1 MSDPHP
7 WFRSQPSAEEITRRL
22 GEYSSWIELDL
33 DHLSFNLARI
43 RERVGVEVMPVVK
56 NDAYGHGLV
65 PITAHLVAEGIR
77 WVMVAK
83 LLEAERLRAAGVG
96 CEVLVMDVLFSDAQC
111 DRVVEQ
117 GLTMAVFTEE
127 AALKL
132 DAAGRRRG
140 RVAQVFVKVDTGLR
154 RVGVRHDLA
163 PDLIERIARM
173 PNVRVAGVFSSF
185 MQHPDRDREMLARF
199 KAVCAEVERR
209 GVEIPFRTMASTN
222 AIFHD
227 PDAWLDMVRPA
238 MCLYGVYPFDGDA
251 DSGLELRQVLSMK
264 ARVEYVKEVAK
275 GDTVTYFGTFTAPA
289 PMRIGTL
296 HIGFRDA
303 LPRELANKARYGV
316 GGRIMPGVGTIAL
329 NHALLD
335 LTGTDAVAGDVVEV
349 FSRKGENSLLA
360 MARAAGWMVYS
371 LMNHLSPDIPRV
383 CYRDGVPV
391 ALCEPRVEWSGI
403 RTASSPIN

>member
-1 MSDPHP
+1 MSDLHA
-7 WFRSQPSAEEITRRL
+7 WFRSQPSAEEITHKL
-22 GEYSSWIELDL
+22 GEFSSWIELDL

-43 RERVGVEVMPVVK
+43 RERLGVGVEVMPVVK

-65 PITAHLVAEGIR
+65 PMAAHLAGEGIR

-83 LLEAERLRAAGVG
+83 LLEAERLRAAGIECG
-96 CEVLVMDVLFSDAQC
+96 VLVMDVLFSDVQC
-111 DRVVEQ
+111 ARVVEQ

-127 AALKL
+127 AALRL
-132 DAAGRRRG
+132 DAAGRRQG
-140 RVAQVFVKVDTGLR
+140 RIAQVFVKVDTGLR

-173 PNVRVAGVFSSF
+173 PNVRIAGVFSSF
-185 MQHPDRDREMLARF
+185 MQHPDRDREMLERF
-199 KAVCAEVERR
+199 KAVCGEVERR
-209 GVEIPFRTMASTN
+209 GVEIPFRTIASTN

-251 DSGLELRQVLSMK
+251 DSGLELRPVLSMK

-275 GDTVTYFGTFTAPA
+275 GDSVTYFGTFIAPA

-303 LPRELANKARYGV
+303 LPRELANKARFGV

-335 LTGTDAVAGDVVEV
+335 LTGTDAAAGDEVEV
-349 FSRKGENSLLA
+349 FAREGANTLRA
-360 MARAAGWMVYS
+360 MADAAGWMVYS
-371 LMNHLSPDIPRV
+371 LMNHLSPEIPRV
-383 CYRDGVPV
+383 FYRRGVPV
-391 ALCEPRVEWSGI
+391 ALREPGI
-403 RTASSPIN
+403 E

>member
-1 MSDPHP
+1 MSESHL
-7 WFRSQPSAEEITRRL
+7 WFRSQPSAAEITRRL
-22 GEYSSWIELDL
+22 DEFSSWIELDL

-43 RERVGVEVMPVVK
+43 RERVGAEVEVMPVVK

-65 PITAHLVAEGIR
+65 PITAHLVGEGIR

-83 LLEAERLRAAGVG
+83 LLEAERLRAAGIE
-96 CEVLVMDVLFSDAQC
+96 CEVLVMDVLFTDEQC

-127 AALKL
+127 AALRL
-132 DAAGRRRG
+132 DAAGRRQG

-154 RVGVRHDLA
+154 RVGVHHECA

-185 MQHPDRDREMLARF
+185 MQHPDRDREMLECF
-199 KAVCAEVERR
+199 EAVCAEVERR
-209 GVEIPFRTMASTN
+209 GVEVPIRTIASTN

-227 PDAWLDMVRPA
+227 PGAWLDMVRPA
-238 MCLYGVYPFDGDA
+238 MCLYGVHPFEGDA

-275 GDTVTYFGTFTAPA
+275 GDSVTYFGTFTAPT

-303 LPRELANKARYGV
+303 LPRELTNKARYGV
-316 GGRIMPGVGTIAL
+316 EGRIMPGVGTIAL

-335 LTGTDAVAGDVVEV
+335 LTGTTAAAGDAVEV
-349 FSRKGENSLLA
+349 FGREGENSLLE

-383 CYRDGVPV
+383 CRRGGVPV
-391 ALCEPRVEWSGI
+391 ALREPGVG
-403 RTASSPIN
+403 

>member
-1 MSDPHP
+1 MPDTPMPDPHP
-7 WFRSQPSAEEITRRL
+7 WFQSQPDAAEISRRL
-22 GEYSSWIELDL
+22 DEHSSWIELDL

-43 RERVGVEVMPVVK
+43 RERVGPEVEVMPVVK

-65 PITAHLVAEGIR
+65 PVTAHLVGEGVR

-83 LLEAERLRAAGVG
+83 LLEAERLRAAGIG
-96 CEVLVMDVLFSDAQC
+96 CEVLVMDVLFTDAQC

-127 AALKL
+127 AALRL

-140 RVAQVFVKVDTGLR
+140 RTAQVFVKVDTGLR

-163 PDLIERIARM
+163 PDLIERIAAM
-173 PNVRVAGVFSSF
+173 PNVRVAGLFSSF
-185 MQHPDRDREMLARF
+185 MQHPDRDREMLERF
-199 KAVCAEVERR
+199 KAVCGEVERR
-209 GVEIPFRTMASTN
+209 GVEIPFRSIASTN
-222 AIFHD
+222 AILHD
-227 PDAWLDMVRPA
+227 PEAWLDMVRPA
-238 MCLYGVYPFDGDA
+238 MCLYGVHPFDRDA
-251 DSGLELRQVLSMK
+251 ESGLELRPVLSMK
-264 ARVEYVKEVAK
+264 ARIEYVKEVAE
-275 GDTVTYFGTFTAPA
+275 GDSVTYFGTFTAPA
-289 PMRIGTL
+289 PMRVGTL

-303 LPRELANKARYGV
+303 IPRELANKARFRV

-349 FSRKGENSLLA
+349 FAHEGENSLLA

-371 LMNHLSPDIPRV
+371 LMNHLSPDLPRV

-391 ALCEPRVEWSGI
+391 ALREPGI
-403 RTASSPIN
+403 G

>member
-1 MSDPHP
+1 MSDSHA
-7 WFRSQPSAEEITRRL
+7 WFRTQPSAAEITRRL
-22 GEYSSWIELDL
+22 AEHSSWIELDL

-65 PITAHLVAEGIR
+65 PVTAHLAGEGIR

-83 LLEAERLRAAGVG
+83 LLEAERLRAAGIE
-96 CEVLVMDVLFSDAQC
+96 CEVLVMDVLFTDAQC

-127 AALKL
+127 AALRL

-185 MQHPDRDREMLARF
+185 MQHPDRDREMLGRF
-199 KAVCAEVERR
+199 EAVCAEVERR

-222 AIFHD
+222 AIFHA

-238 MCLYGVYPFDGDA
+238 MCLYGVHPFDGDA
-251 DSGLELRQVLSMK
+251 ESGLELRQVLSMK
-264 ARVEYVKEVAK
+264 ARIEYVKEVAK
-275 GDTVTYFGTFTAPA
+275 GDSVTYFGTFTAPA

-303 LPRELANKARYGV
+303 LPRELANKARFGV

-335 LTGTDAVAGDVVEV
+335 LTGTDAVAGDEVEV
-349 FSRKGENSLLA
+349 FAREGANSLRA
-360 MARAAGWMVYS
+360 MASAAGWMVYS

-383 CYRDGVPV
+383 CYRGGVPV
-391 ALCEPRVEWSGI
+391 ALREPATDE
-403 RTASSPIN
+403 A

>member
-1 MSDPHP
+1 MPELHP
-7 WFRSQPSAEEITRRL
+7 WFRTQPSAADITRRL
-22 GEYSSWIELDL
+22 GEYSSWIDLDL
-33 DHLSFNLARI
+33 DHLGFNLARI

-65 PITAHLVAEGIR
+65 PITAYLVGEGIR

-83 LLEAERLRAAGVG
+83 LLEAERLRAAGIE
-96 CEVLVMDVLFSDAQC
+96 CEVLVMDVLFTDEQC

-127 AALKL
+127 AALAL

-173 PNVRVAGVFSSF
+173 PNVRIAGVFSSF

-199 KAVCAEVERR
+199 KAVCGEVERR
-209 GVEIPFRTMASTN
+209 GVDIPFRTIASTN

-238 MCLYGVYPFDGDA
+238 MCLYGVHPFEGDA
-251 DSGLELRQVLSMK
+251 ESGLELRQVLSMK

-275 GDTVTYFGTFTAPA
+275 GDSVTYFGTFTAPA

-316 GGRIMPGVGTIAL
+316 DGRIMPGVGTIAL

-335 LTGTDAVAGDVVEV
+335 LTGTNAAIGDAVEV
-349 FSRKGENSLLA
+349 FARAGENSLPA

-383 CYRDGVPV
+383 CWRGGVPV
-391 ALCEPRVEWSGI
+391 ALREPGVG
-403 RTASSPIN
+403 

>member
-1 MSDPHP
+1 MSDSHP
-7 WFRSQPSAEEITRRL
+7 WFRSQPNAAEITRRL
-22 GEYSSWIELDL
+22 GEHSSWIELDL
-33 DHLSFNLARI
+33 DCLSFNLDRI
-43 RERVGVEVMPVVK
+43 RERVGAGVEVMPVVK

-65 PITAHLVAEGIR
+65 PVTAHLVGEGIR

-83 LLEAERLRAAGVG
+83 LLEAERLRAAGVE
-96 CEVLVMDVLFSDAQC
+96 CEVLVMDVLFTDAQC

-127 AALKL
+127 AALRL
-132 DAAGRRRG
+132 DAAGRRQG

-173 PNVRVAGVFSSF
+173 PDVRVAGVFSSF
-185 MQHPDRDREMLARF
+185 MQHPDRDREMLERF
-199 KAVCAEVERR
+199 KAVCGEVERR

-227 PDAWLDMVRPA
+227 PNAWLDMVRPA
-238 MCLYGVYPFDGDA
+238 MCLYGVHPFDGDA
-251 DSGLELRQVLSMK
+251 EAGLELRQVLSMK

-275 GDTVTYFGTFTAPA
+275 GDSVTYFGTFTAPA

-303 LPRELANKARYGV
+303 LPRELANRARYGV
-316 GGRIMPGVGTIAL
+316 AGRIMPGVGTIAL

-349 FSRKGENSLLA
+349 FARDGENALRA
-360 MARAAGWMVYS
+360 MAEAAGWMVYS

-383 CYRDGVPV
+383 CCRGGVPV
-391 ALCEPRVEWSGI
+391 ALREPGV
-403 RTASSPIN
+403 A

>member
-1 MSDPHP
+1 MSESHP
-7 WFRSQPSAEEITRRL
+7 WFGSQPSAAEITRRL
-22 GEYSSWIELDL
+22 DDFSSWIDLDL

-43 RERVGVEVMPVVK
+43 RERVGTEVDVMPVVK

-65 PITAHLVAEGIR
+65 PITAHLVGEGIR

-83 LLEAERLRAAGVG
+83 LLEAERLRASGIE
-96 CEVLVMDVLFSDAQC
+96 CDVLVMDVLFTDEQC
-111 DRVVEQ
+111 DRVVGQ

-127 AALKL
+127 AARRL
-132 DAAGRRRG
+132 DAAGRRQG
-140 RVAQVFVKVDTGLR
+140 RTAQVFVKVDTGLR
-154 RVGVRHDLA
+154 RVGVHHELA

-185 MQHPDRDREMLARF
+185 MQHPDRDREMLERF
-199 KAVCAEVERR
+199 LAACAEVERR
-209 GVEIPFRTMASTN
+209 GVEVPIRTIASTN

-238 MCLYGVYPFDGDA
+238 MCLYGVHPFEGDA

-264 ARVEYVKEVAK
+264 ARIEYVKEITK
-275 GDTVTYFGTFTAPA
+275 GDSVTYFGTFTAPA

-335 LTGTDAVAGDVVEV
+335 LTGTTAAAGDAVEV
-349 FSRKGENSLLA
+349 FGREGENSLLA

-383 CYRDGVPV
+383 CRRGGVPV
-391 ALCEPRVEWSGI
+391 ALREPGVG
-403 RTASSPIN
+403 

>member
-1 MSDPHP
+1 MSDSHA
-7 WFRSQPSAEEITRRL
+7 WFRSQPDTAEITRRL

-43 RERVGVEVMPVVK
+43 RERVGSGVEVMPVVK

-65 PITAHLVAEGIR
+65 PITAHLVGEGIR

-83 LLEAERLRAAGVG
+83 LLEAERLRAAGLE

-127 AALKL
+127 AALRL
-132 DAAGRRRG
+132 DAAGRRQG
-140 RVAQVFVKVDTGLR
+140 RTAQVFVKVDTGLR

-163 PDLIERIARM
+163 PDLIERIAAM
-173 PNVRVAGVFSSF
+173 PNVRVAGMFSSF
-185 MQHPDRDREMLARF
+185 MQHPDRDREMLERF
-199 KAVCAEVERR
+199 KAVCGEVERR
-209 GVEIPFRTMASTN
+209 GVEIPYRSIASTN
-222 AIFHD
+222 AIFHA

-238 MCLYGVYPFDGDA
+238 MCLYGVYPFEGDTE
-251 DSGLELRQVLSMK
+251 SGLELRQVLSMK
-264 ARVEYVKEVAK
+264 ARIEYVKEVAK
-275 GDTVTYFGTFTAPA
+275 GDSVTYFGTFTAPA

-303 LPRELANKARYGV
+303 LPRELANKARFGV

-335 LTGTDAVAGDVVEV
+335 LTGTDAEAGDVVEV
-349 FSRKGENSLLA
+349 FAREGANSLRE
-360 MARAAGWMVYS
+360 MAGAAGWMVYS
-371 LMNHLSPDIPRV
+371 LMNHLSPDLPRV
-383 CYRDGVPV
+383 CCRDGVPV
-391 ALCEPRVEWSGI
+391 ALREPGVE
-403 RTASSPIN
+403 

>member
-1 MSDPHP
+1 MSDPHA
-7 WFRSQPSAEEITRRL
+7 WFRTQPNAAEITRRL
-22 GEYSSWIELDL
+22 GECSSWIEIDL

-199 KAVCAEVERR
+199 TAVCAEVERR

-238 MCLYGVYPFDGDA
+238 MCLYGVHPFDGDA
-251 DSGLELRQVLSMK
+251 ESGLELRQVLSMK

-275 GDTVTYFGTFTAPA
+275 GDSVTYFGTFTAPA

-335 LTGTDAVAGDVVEV
+335 LTGTDAAAGDEVEV
-349 FSRKGENSLLA
+349 FAREGENNLRS
-360 MARAAGWMVYS
+360 MAGAAGWMVYS
-371 LMNHLSPDIPRV
+371 LMNHLSPEIPRV
-383 CYRDGVPV
+383 FYRGGVPV
-391 ALCEPRVEWSGI
+391 ALREPEI
-403 RTASSPIN
+403 E

>member
-1 MSDPHP
+1 MSNSHA
-7 WFRSQPSAEEITRRL
+7 WFRSQPSAAEITRRL
-22 GEYSSWIELDL
+22 AEHSSWIELDL

-65 PITAHLVAEGIR
+65 PVTAHLAGEGIR

-83 LLEAERLRAAGVG
+83 LLEAERLRAAGIE
-96 CEVLVMDVLFSDAQC
+96 CEVLVMDVLFTDAQC

-127 AALKL
+127 AALRL

-185 MQHPDRDREMLARF
+185 MQHPDRDREMLERF
-199 KAVCAEVERR
+199 EAVCAEVERR

-222 AIFHD
+222 AIFHA

-238 MCLYGVYPFDGDA
+238 MCLYGVHPFDGDTE
-251 DSGLELRQVLSMK
+251 SGLELRQVLSMK
-264 ARVEYVKEVAK
+264 ARIEYVKEVAK
-275 GDTVTYFGTFTAPA
+275 GDSVTYFGTFTAPA

-303 LPRELANKARYGV
+303 LPRELANKARFGV

-335 LTGTDAVAGDVVEV
+335 LTGTDAAAGDEVEV
-349 FSRKGENSLLA
+349 FAREGANSLRA
-360 MARAAGWMVYS
+360 MAGAAGWMVYS
-371 LMNHLSPDIPRV
+371 LMNHLSPDLPRV
-383 CYRDGVPV
+383 CYRGAVPV
-391 ALCEPRVEWSGI
+391 ALREPGTGE
-403 RTASSPIN
+403 A

>member
-1 MSDPHP
+1 MSDLHP
-7 WFRSQPSAEEITRRL
+7 WFRTQPSAAEITRRL
-22 GEYSSWIELDL
+22 GEFSSWIELDL
-33 DHLSFNLARI
+33 DHLGFNLSRI

-65 PITAHLVAEGIR
+65 PITAHLVAEGVR

-83 LLEAERLRAAGVG
+83 LLEAERLRAAGVE
-96 CEVLVMDVLFSDAQC
+96 CEVLVMDVLFSDAQY

-127 AALKL
+127 AARRL

-140 RVAQVFVKVDTGLR
+140 RIAQVFVKVDTGLR

-163 PDLIERIARM
+163 PDLIERIAAM
-173 PNVRVAGVFSSF
+173 PNVRLAGVFSSF

-199 KAVCAEVERR
+199 ESVCGEVERR
-209 GVEIPFRTMASTN
+209 GVEIPLRTIASTN
-222 AIFHD
+222 AILHD

-238 MCLYGVYPFDGDA
+238 MCLYGVYPFDRDPE
-251 DSGLELRQVLSMK
+251 SGLELRQVLSMK

-296 HIGFRDA
+296 HVGFRDA
-303 LPRELANKARYGV
+303 LPRELANKARFGV

-335 LTGTDAVAGDVVEV
+335 LTGTDAAAGDEVEV
-349 FSRKGENSLLA
+349 FGRDGANTLRA
-360 MARAAGWMVYS
+360 MADAAGWMVYS
-371 LMNHLSPDIPRV
+371 LMNHLSPEIPRV
-383 CYRDGVPV
+383 FYRGGVPV
-391 ALCEPRVEWSGI
+391 ALREPG
-403 RTASSPIN
+403 TG

>member
-1 MSDPHP
+1 MSDLHP
-7 WFRSQPSAEEITRRL
+7 WFRTQPSAAEITRRL
-22 GEYSSWIELDL
+22 GEFSSWIELDL
-33 DHLSFNLARI
+33 DHLGFNLSRI

-65 PITAHLVAEGIR
+65 PVTAHLVAEGVR

-83 LLEAERLRAAGVG
+83 LLEAERLRAEGIE
-96 CEVLVMDVLFSDAQC
+96 CEVLVMDVLFSDAQY

-127 AALKL
+127 AARRL

-140 RVAQVFVKVDTGLR
+140 RIAQVFVKVDTGLR

-163 PDLIERIARM
+163 PDLIERIAAM
-173 PNVRVAGVFSSF
+173 PNVRLAGVFSSF

-199 KAVCAEVERR
+199 ESVCGEVERR
-209 GVEIPFRTMASTN
+209 GVEIPLRTIASTN
-222 AIFHD
+222 AILHD

-238 MCLYGVYPFDGDA
+238 MCLYGVYPFDRDPE
-251 DSGLELRQVLSMK
+251 SGLELRQVLSMK

-296 HIGFRDA
+296 HVGFRDA
-303 LPRELANKARYGV
+303 LPRELANKARFGV

-335 LTGTDAVAGDVVEV
+335 LTGTDAATGDEVEV
-349 FSRKGENSLLA
+349 FGRDGANTLRA
-360 MARAAGWMVYS
+360 MADAAGWMVYS
-371 LMNHLSPDIPRV
+371 LMNHLSPEIPRV
-383 CYRDGVPV
+383 FYRGGVPV
-391 ALCEPRVEWSGI
+391 ALREPRAG
-403 RTASSPIN
+403 

>member
-1 MSDPHP
+1 MSDTHP
-7 WFRSQPSAEEITRRL
+7 WFRSQPDAAEINRRL
-22 GEYSSWIELDL
+22 AGYSSWIELDL
-33 DHLSFNLARI
+33 DHLGFNLAGI

-65 PITAHLVAEGIR
+65 PVTAHLVDEGVR

-83 LLEAERLRAAGVG
+83 LLEAERLRSAGIE
-96 CEVLVMDVLFSDAQC
+96 CEVLVMDVLFTDAQC

-127 AALKL
+127 AALAL
-132 DAAGRRRG
+132 DAAGRRTG
-140 RVAQVFVKVDTGLR
+140 RIAQVFVKVDTGLR

-185 MQHPDRDREMLARF
+185 MQHPDADREMLARF
-199 KAVCAEVERR
+199 EAVCREVERR

-227 PDAWLDMVRPA
+227 PNAWLDMVRPA
-238 MCLYGVYPFDGDA
+238 MCLYGVHPFEGDA
-251 DSGLELRQVLSMK
+251 ESGLELRPVLSMK
-264 ARVEYVKEVAK
+264 ARIEYVKEVAK
-275 GDTVTYFGTFTAPA
+275 GDSVTYFGTFTAPA

-303 LPRELANKARYGV
+303 LPRELANKARFGV

-335 LTGTDAVAGDVVEV
+335 LTGTDAVAGDEVEV
-349 FSRKGENSLLA
+349 FAREGENSLLA

-383 CYRDGVPV
+383 CYRGGVPV
-391 ALCEPRVEWSGI
+391 ALREPGTDE
-403 RTASSPIN
+403 A

>member
-1 MSDPHP
+1 MSDFHA
-7 WFRSQPSAEEITRRL
+7 WFRSQPTAADINRRL
-22 GEYSSWIELDL
+22 GEFSSWIELDL
-33 DHLSFNLARI
+33 DHLSFNLSRI

-65 PITAHLVAEGIR
+65 PVTAHLVSEGIR

-83 LLEAERLRAAGVG
+83 LLEAERLRAAGIE
-96 CEVLVMDVLFSDAQC
+96 CEVLVMDVLFSDDQC
-111 DRVVEQ
+111 HRVVEQ

-127 AALKL
+127 AALGL
-132 DAAGRRRG
+132 DAAGRRLART
-140 RVAQVFVKVDTGLR
+140 AQVFVKVDTGLR

-163 PDLIERIARM
+163 PDLIERIAGM

-185 MQHPDRDREMLARF
+185 MQHPDRDREMLDRF
-199 KAVCAEVERR
+199 KAVCEEVERR
-209 GVEIPFRTMASTN
+209 GVEIPFRTIASTN

-238 MCLYGVYPFDGDA
+238 MCLYGVHPFEGDA

-275 GDTVTYFGTFTAPA
+275 GDSVTYFGTFTAPA

-316 GGRIMPGVGTIAL
+316 DGRIMPGVGTIAL

-335 LTGTDAVAGDVVEV
+335 LTGTTAAIGDAVEV
-349 FSRKGENSLLA
+349 FARAGENSLPA

-383 CYRDGVPV
+383 CYRGGVPV
-391 ALCEPRVEWSGI
+391 ALREPGVG
-403 RTASSPIN
+403 

>member
-1 MSDPHP
+1 MT
-7 WFRSQPSAEEITRRL
+7 QPRTPDSTEPTAAEIARKVE
-22 GEYSSWIELDL
+22 EFSSWIEIDLDL
-33 DHLSFNLARI
+33 LGFNLASI

-65 PITAHLVAEGIR
+65 PITEHLVGEGVR

-96 CEVLVMDVLFSDAQC
+96 CEILVMDVLFSDRQC
-111 DRVVEQ
+111 DGVVDQ

-127 AALKL
+127 AARRL

-140 RVAQVFVKVDTGLR
+140 RPAQVFVKVDTGLR
-154 RVGVRHDLA
+154 RVGVHHEQA
-163 PDLIERIARM
+163 PDLIERIAAM
-173 PNVRVAGVFSSF
+173 QNVRLVGVFSSF

-199 KAVCAEVERR
+199 KAVCSDVQRR
-209 GVEIPFRTMASTN
+209 GIEIPLRTMASTN

-238 MCLYGVYPFDGDA
+238 MCLYGVYPFPRDSE
-251 DSGLELRQVLSMK
+251 SGLKLRQVLSMK
-264 ARVEYVKEVAK
+264 ARVEYVKDVAK
-275 GDTVTYFGTFTAPA
+275 GDSVTYFGTFTAPE

-303 LPRELANKARYGV
+303 LPRELTNRARYRVGPRVMSGV
-316 GGRIMPGVGTIAL
+316 GSVAL
-329 NHALLD
+329 NHTLLD

-349 FSRKGENSLLA
+349 FSREGENTLGA
-360 MARAAGWMVYS
+360 MSEAAGWMVYS
-371 LMNHLSPDIPRV
+371 LMNHLSPEIPRV
-383 CYRDGVPV
+383 FYRGGVPV
-391 ALCEPRVEWSGI
+391 ALREPAI
-403 RTASSPIN
+403 P

>member
-1 MSDPHP
+1 MNGSTPMSESHP
-7 WFRSQPSAEEITRRL
+7 WFGSQPSAAEITRRL
-22 GEYSSWIELDL
+22 DDFSSWIDLDL

-43 RERVGVEVMPVVK
+43 RERVGTEVDVMPVVK

-65 PITAHLVAEGIR
+65 PITAHLVGEGIR

-83 LLEAERLRAAGVG
+83 LLEAERLRASGIE
-96 CEVLVMDVLFSDAQC
+96 CDVLVMDVLFTDEQC
-111 DRVVEQ
+111 DRVVGQ

-127 AALKL
+127 AARRL
-132 DAAGRRRG
+132 DAAGRRQG
-140 RVAQVFVKVDTGLR
+140 RTAQVFVKVDTGLR
-154 RVGVRHDLA
+154 RVGVHHELA

-185 MQHPDRDREMLARF
+185 MQHPDRDREMLERF
-199 KAVCAEVERR
+199 LAACAEVERR
-209 GVEIPFRTMASTN
+209 GVEVPIRTIASTN

-238 MCLYGVYPFDGDA
+238 MCLYGVHPFEGDA

-264 ARVEYVKEVAK
+264 ARIEYVKEITK
-275 GDTVTYFGTFTAPA
+275 GDSVTYFGTFTAPA

-335 LTGTDAVAGDVVEV
+335 LTGTTAAAGDAVEV
-349 FSRKGENSLLA
+349 FGREGENSLLA

-383 CYRDGVPV
+383 CRRGGVPV
-391 ALCEPRVEWSGI
+391 ALREPGVG
-403 RTASSPIN
+403 

>member
-1 MSDPHP
+1 MSDSHA
-7 WFRSQPSAEEITRRL
+7 WFRSQPSAAEITRRL
-22 GEYSSWIELDL
+22 AEHSSWIELDL

-65 PITAHLVAEGIR
+65 PVTAHLAGEGIR

-83 LLEAERLRAAGVG
+83 LLEAERLRAAGIE
-96 CEVLVMDVLFSDAQC
+96 CEVLVMDVLFTDAQC

-127 AALKL
+127 AALRL

-185 MQHPDRDREMLARF
+185 MQHPDRDREMLERF
-199 KAVCAEVERR
+199 EAVCAEVERR

-222 AIFHD
+222 AILHA

-238 MCLYGVYPFDGDA
+238 MCLYGVHPFDGDTE
-251 DSGLELRQVLSMK
+251 SGLDLRQVLSMK
-264 ARVEYVKEVAK
+264 ARIEYVKEVAK
-275 GDTVTYFGTFTAPA
+275 GDSVTYFGTFTAPA

-303 LPRELANKARYGV
+303 LPRELANKARFGV

-335 LTGTDAVAGDVVEV
+335 LTGTDAAAGDEVEV
-349 FSRKGENSLLA
+349 FAREGANSLRA
-360 MARAAGWMVYS
+360 MASAAGWMVYS
-371 LMNHLSPDIPRV
+371 LMNHLSPDLPRV
-383 CYRDGVPV
+383 CYRGGVPV
-391 ALCEPRVEWSGI
+391 ALREPGTGE
-403 RTASSPIN
+403 A

>member
-1 MSDPHP
+1 MSELHP
-7 WFRSQPSAEEITRRL
+7 WFRSQPSAADIRRRL
-22 GEYSSWIELDL
+22 GEFSSWIELDL
-33 DHLSFNLARI
+33 DHLGFNLARI

-65 PITAHLVAEGIR
+65 PITAHLVGEGVR

-83 LLEAERLRAAGVG
+83 LLEAERLRAAGIE

-117 GLTMAVFTEE
+117 GLTMAVYTEE
-127 AALKL
+127 AALAL
-132 DAAGRRRG
+132 DAAGRRQG
-140 RVAQVFVKVDTGLR
+140 RIAQVFVKVDTGLR
-154 RVGVRHDLA
+154 RVGVRHDRA
-163 PDLIERIARM
+163 PDLIERIAGM
-173 PNVRVAGVFSSF
+173 PNIRVAGVFSSF
-185 MQHPDRDREMLARF
+185 MQHPDRDREMLARL

-209 GVEIPFRTMASTN
+209 GVEIPIRSIASTN

-251 DSGLELRQVLSMK
+251 DSGLELRPVLSMK
-264 ARVEYVKEVAK
+264 ARIEYVKEVAK
-275 GDTVTYFGTFTAPA
+275 GDSVTYFGTFTAPS

-303 LPRELANKARYGV
+303 LPRELANRARFGV
-316 GGRIMPGVGTIAL
+316 GDRIMPGVGTVAL

-335 LTGTDAVAGDVVEV
+335 LTGTDARAGDEIEV
-349 FSRKGENSLLA
+349 FSREGENSLLA

-371 LMNHLSPDIPRV
+371 LMNHLSPEIPRV
-383 CYRDGVPV
+383 CYRGGVPV
-391 ALCEPRVEWSGI
+391 ALREPGVG
-403 RTASSPIN
+403 